1 MKFEDLCWFVSR
13 FLQHED
19 PNETEEK
26 IRENQC
32 LAQSKGDSQ
41 NLSIKTLN
49 FSFHIKNQL
58 VSKTFFLKPFFK
70 YRSFWRNAEMPLP
83 ERILQLDPG
92 TGKDKR

>member
-1 MKFEDLCWFVSR
+1 MKSEDLCWFISR

-49 FSFHIKNQL
+49 FSFHIKISQ
-58 VSKTFFLKPFFK
+58 
-70 YRSFWRNAEMPLP
+70 
-83 ERILQLDPG
+83 
-92 TGKDKR
+92 